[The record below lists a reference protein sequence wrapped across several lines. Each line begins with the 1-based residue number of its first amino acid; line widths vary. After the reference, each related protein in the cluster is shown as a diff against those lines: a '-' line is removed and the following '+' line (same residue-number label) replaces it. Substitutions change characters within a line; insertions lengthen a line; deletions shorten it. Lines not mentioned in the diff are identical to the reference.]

1 MTDVLLVALW
11 IALAVSAFAACMAAR
26 RAGVAVTY
34 LRDVIHV
41 GAGLWPL
48 GWPLWHGAFSPVAL
62 ALAGTAATW
71 AIPAL
76 SSRSDTAGRIRRSV
90 SDGDERW
97 AGLQL
102 YAASFAAGTVL
113 AFATRPFAP
122 AAALLAL
129 ALGDGVGGAI
139 GRRFGRHFY
148 AAPGGKRKSV
158 EGSVAVA
165 LLCMAAVALAAAR
178 FGVCP
183 GAGAIALAGVCGA
196 LAEAIAPAGTD
207 NVLLPAA
214 VWLVLSLQGGVS

>member
-1 MTDVLLVALW
+1 M
-11 IALAVSAFAACMAAR
+11 
-26 RAGVAVTY
+26 G
-34 LRDVIHV
+34 
-41 GAGLWPL
+41 
-48 GWPLWHGAFSPVAL
+48 L

-76 SSRSDTAGRIRRSV
+76 SSRSGTAGRIRQSV
-90 SDGDERW
+90 SDADEPW

-129 ALGDGVGGAI
+129 AIGDGIGGAI

-148 AAPGGKRKSV
+148 AATGGKKKSL
-158 EGSVAVA
+158 EGSAAVA
-165 LLCMAAVALAAAR
+165 LLCMAAVVLAAGR
-178 FGVCP
+178 FGVSP
-183 GAGAIALAGVCGA
+183 SARTIILAGLCGA

-214 VWLVLSLQGGVS
+214 VWLSLFLQGGIP

>member
-1 MTDVLLVALW
+1 MSDALLVVLW
-11 IALAVSAFAACMAAR
+11 IALAVAAFAACMAAR
-26 RAGVAVTY
+26 RAGVPVTY
-34 LRDVIHV
+34 LRDLIHV

-48 GWPLWHGAFSPVAL
+48 GWPLWHGALAPVAL

-71 AIPAL
+71 AMPAL
-76 SSRSDTAGRIRRSV
+76 SNRGGTAARIRQSV

-113 AFATRPFAP
+113 AFAARPFAP

-139 GRRFGRHFY
+139 GRRFGRRFY
-148 AAPGGKRKSV
+148 AARGGKRKSL
-158 EGSVAVA
+158 EGSAAVAV
-165 LLCMAAVALAAAR
+165 LCAAAVALAAAR
-178 FGVCP
+178 FGVSTS
-183 GAGAIALAGVCGA
+183 AGTIALAGLCGA
-196 LAEAIAPAGTD
+196 LAEALAPAGTD

-214 VWLVLSLQGGVS
+214 VGLVLFLQGGVP